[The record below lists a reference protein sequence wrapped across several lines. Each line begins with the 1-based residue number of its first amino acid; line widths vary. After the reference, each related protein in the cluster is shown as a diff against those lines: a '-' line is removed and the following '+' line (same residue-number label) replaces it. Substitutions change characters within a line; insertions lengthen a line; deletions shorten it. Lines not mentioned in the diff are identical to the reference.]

1 MQTFVP
7 MAREYMKKLMK
18 IGGYTVADVAEMT
31 ETSVDTVKNFL
42 YRKNSKNPGF
52 DPIICWILALGGDL
66 YEMIGRERVA
76 EIESKSI
83 TALKESFDRQLEETK
98 RQHETRITD
107 IKEMADQRV
116 ADIRADA
123 DKRVQEAEKRTEYV
137 IAFYEAR
144 VQELIKK

>member
-7 MAREYMKKLMK
+7 MAREYMKKLIK

-76 EIESKSI
+76 EIETKSI
-83 TALKESFDRQLEETK
+83 IALKESFDRQLEDTK
-98 RQHETRITD
+98 QQYEIRIAD
-107 IKEMADQRV
+107 IKSLSDIRV
-116 ADIRADA
+116 ADARADA
-123 DKRVQEAEKRTEYV
+123 DKRVADLIRFCEEIMEKN
-137 IAFYEAR
+137 
-144 VQELIKK
+144 KK